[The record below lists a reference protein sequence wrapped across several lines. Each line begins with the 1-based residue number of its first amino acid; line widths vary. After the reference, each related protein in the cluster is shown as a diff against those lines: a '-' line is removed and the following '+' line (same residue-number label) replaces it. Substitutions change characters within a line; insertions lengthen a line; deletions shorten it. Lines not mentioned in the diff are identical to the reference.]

1 MSKRAMASDPFAPAP
16 AAACARFRIE
26 VLQATEATDDLVL
39 ALNRLIPQL
48 SASAPPLSNAALTE
62 ILAATDNALLVAL
75 DRERGGAIVGTLT
88 LVVFRIPTGLRAW
101 IEDVVVDADARKQG
115 VGRALTAEAMR
126 LAAAR
131 GVRTL
136 DLTTSPSRLSAHR
149 LYANLG
155 FERRD
160 SSVYRYLPGSK

>member
-1 MSKRAMASDPFAPAP
+1 MGTDTFAPAR
-16 AAACARFRIE
+16 AAARSPLSLE
-26 VLQATEATDDLVL
+26 VRRATEATDDLL
-39 ALNRLIPQL
+39 AGLNRLIPQL
-48 SASAPPLSNAALTE
+48 SASALPLSKDALAD

-101 IEDVVVDADARKQG
+101 IEDVVVDIEARGRG

-131 GVRTL
+131 RVRTL
-136 DLTTSPSRLSAHR
+136 DLTSSQARSSAHR
-149 LYANLG
+149 LYASLG
-155 FERRD
+155 FELRG
-160 SSVYRYLPGSK
+160 SSVYRHIPESK

>member
-1 MSKRAMASDPFAPAP
+1 MAIDPPAPARAAAPAP
-16 AAACARFRIE
+16 FRFE
-26 VLQATEATDDLVL
+26 VQRATEATDDLLL

-48 SASAPPLSNAALTE
+48 SASAAPLSEYALAD

-101 IEDVVVDADARKQG
+101 IEDVVVDTDARGQG

-131 GVRTL
+131 RVRTL
-136 DLTTSPSRLSAHR
+136 DLTSSPSRLSAHR
-149 LYANLG
+149 LYVSLG
-155 FERRD
+155 FELRG
-160 SSVYRYLPGSK
+160 SSVYRHIPESK